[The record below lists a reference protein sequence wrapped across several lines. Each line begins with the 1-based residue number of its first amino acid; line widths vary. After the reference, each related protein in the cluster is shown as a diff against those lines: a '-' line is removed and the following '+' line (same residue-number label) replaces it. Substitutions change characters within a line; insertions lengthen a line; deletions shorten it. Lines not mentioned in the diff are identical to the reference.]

1 MSNIYNRVAFHTL
14 GCKVNFSETATI
26 SRDFINAGFDVVGFD
41 NDADIYV
48 LNTCTVTNN
57 ADRKARK
64 YIRQINNKYDNP
76 IVVLIGCYAQLK
88 PDETLKIPGVDLVV
102 GINQKY
108 ELPKI
113 INEYINSNIIS
124 YKGSNIN
131 NFNLSYSINERTRAY
146 LKIQD
151 GCSYNC
157 SYCTIPLARGYS
169 RSGEID
175 EIIRACEQISDMGI
189 KEIVIS
195 GINVGDYKTK
205 NKETL
210 IDLIKLLDNIEQ
222 VKRYRI
228 SSIEPNLLS
237 LDIIN
242 FISESEKFMPHFHIP
257 LQSGSDVILKK
268 MKRKYDL
275 EDYKNLISTIHKI
288 IPNSSIGADVMVGFP
303 GETNTLF
310 LDSFNFIN
318 KLELSYLH
326 VFPYSERDNT
336 LAKEEKNQVPYK
348 ERASRS
354 RILQNLSFQMKE
366 TFYNKNDNSVS
377 NVLIDSFDGNF
388 YYGYTDNYIRVR
400 IPSNKNLKNSMIR
413 TVISDYD
420 EGFMFGRNL

>member
-1 MSNIYNRVAFHTL
+1 
-14 GCKVNFSETATI
+14 
-26 SRDFINAGFDVVGFD
+26 
-41 NDADIYV
+41 
-48 LNTCTVTNN
+48 
-57 ADRKARK
+57 
-64 YIRQINNKYDNP
+64 
-76 IVVLIGCYAQLK
+76 
-88 PDETLKIPGVDLVV
+88 
-102 GINQKY
+102 
-108 ELPKI
+108 
-113 INEYINSNIIS
+113 
-124 YKGSNIN
+124 
-131 NFNLSYSINERTRAY
+131 
-146 LKIQD
+146 
-151 GCSYNC
+151 
-157 SYCTIPLARGYS
+157 CTIPLARGYS